1 MASTSASSSVF
12 ARGVKVSKNTTTH
25 RGVSAK
31 KTNGRSALRTVAMAK
46 TAAGDAAAA
55 AAAAQVPRDD
65 LPEVLI
71 AGGGI
76 AGLITAL
83 ALQRKGMK
91 VKVFEKVKEYKL
103 FGGPIQLQCN
113 AQGALDSIAPDIA
126 EQILD
131 KSTITGDRINGL
143 LDGVLGEWFY
153 RFDTR
158 KPCHENGLP
167 LTLVIARYDL
177 LDILR
182 NAVGPESIMME
193 TVVEKYE
200 HKGDKVI
207 ATLTTGETY
216 EGDVMIGADGIR
228 SKIRAQIR
236 NDDPENPPLAYAGYA
251 VYTAICDYSAPHR
264 EAVHTMV
271 DKTGYQVFLG
281 PKQYFVSSDV
291 GGGQQQYY
299 AFLDVPAGGDDKY
312 AQLTEWANYREMLMD
327 RFSEWCPAVIERLE
341 CTKPEDVERRDVYDV
356 LPNPWWVDGRV
367 ALLGDSAHA
376 VQPNLGQGGGQAIES
391 AYALADE
398 LSQCEGKRGV
408 KMALMKYTSRRFLR
422 VSSIHG
428 LSRFSSIMN
437 SVYRKYLGD
446 EPYDFY
452 PEPVRAFWNN
462 TAKLKIP
469 HPGSVVGQI
478 AIMGTMPGIL
488 EYVGGGFNRFGL
500 PAWLGGASHGNGTFK
515 PWGEFAEGDRA
526 PRSQVPGVS
535 APMRDLKPEDFE
547 MKGIPGL
554 AK

>member
-1 MASTSASSSVF
+1 MSAATCTQTVARQLGGANALRAKASAKTRAPVRAKAARADTTYEAPLF
-12 ARGVKVSKNTTTH
+12 APVTVGEDGVRGVF
-25 RGVSAK
+25 K
-31 KTNGRSALRTVAMAK
+31 K
-46 TAAGDAAAA
+46 
-55 AAAAQVPRDD
+55 QPPRDD
-65 LPEVLI
+65 LPEVLV

-83 ALQRKGMK
+83 SMQRRGMK

-113 AQGALDSIAPDIA
+113 AQGALDSIAPDVL
-126 EQILD
+126 EQIWA

-143 LDGVLGEWFY
+143 LDGSLGDWFY

-158 KPCHENGLP
+158 QPCYNNGLP

-182 NAVGPESIMME
+182 NAVGEENIMME
-193 TVVEKYE
+193 TVVSKYE
-200 HKGDKVI
+200 NVGDKVR
-207 ATLTTGETY
+207 ATLTTGETF
-216 EGDVMIGADGIR
+216 EGDVLVGADGIR
-228 SKIRAQIR
+228 SKMRAQMR
-236 NDDPENPPLAYAGYA
+236 NEDPENPPLAYAGYA

-264 EAVHTMV
+264 EPVHTDV
-271 DKTGYQVFLG
+271 ERTGYQVFLG

-291 GGGQQQYY
+291 GEGQQQYY
-299 AFLDVPAGGDDKY
+299 AFLDVPPGGDDEFAKCE
-312 AQLTEWANYREMLMD
+312 QWENYRAMLLD
-327 RFSEWCPAVIERLE
+327 RFGDWCPAVVERLE

-356 LPNPWWVDGRV
+356 LPDPRWVDGRV

-398 LSQCEGKRGV
+398 LAKCENGVGV
-408 KMALMKYTSRRFLR
+408 KKALMMYTARRFLR
-422 VSSIHG
+422 TSSIHG
-428 LSRFSSIMN
+428 LSRFSSLMN
-437 SVYRKYLGD
+437 TVYRKYLGD
-446 EPYDFY
+446 EPYGFY
-452 PEPVRAFWNN
+452 PEPVQKFWNN
-462 TAKLKIP
+462 VAKLKIP
-469 HPGSVVGQI
+469 HPGSVVGQV
-478 AIMGTMPGIL
+478 AIMGSMPGIL

-500 PAWLGGASHGNGTFK
+500 PAFLGGASHGNGL
-515 PWGEFAEGDRA
+515 DRE

-535 APMRDLKPEDFE
+535 APMRDLKAEDFE

>member
-1 MASTSASSSVF
+1 MTAEGEA
-12 ARGVKVSKNTTTH
+12 AEKA
-25 RGVSAK
+25 AK
-31 KTNGRSALRTVAMAK
+31 AM
-46 TAAGDAAAA
+46 
-55 AAAAQVPRDD
+55 VPRDD
-65 LPEVLI
+65 LPTVMC

-83 ALQRKGMK
+83 ALQRKGIR

-113 AQGALDSIAPDIA
+113 AQGALDSIAPDVL
-126 EQILD
+126 EKVWE
-131 KSTITGDRINGL
+131 KSTITGDRVNGL
-143 LDGVLGEWFY
+143 LDGVLGDWFY

-158 KPCHENGLP
+158 QPCYNNGLP

-177 LDILR
+177 LEILR
-182 NAVGPESIMME
+182 DAVGQENIEME

-200 HKGDKVI
+200 NKGDKVV
-207 ATLTTGETY
+207 ATLKDGTTHEA
-216 EGDVMIGADGIR
+216 DVLIGADGIR
-228 SKIRAQIR
+228 SKMRAQMR
-236 NDDPENPPLAYAGYA
+236 GEDPENPPLAYAGYA

-264 EAVHTMV
+264 DAIHTDV
-271 DKTGYQVFLG
+271 EKTGYQVFLG

-291 GGGQQQYY
+291 GNGQQQYY
-299 AFLDVPAGGDDKY
+299 AFLDVPPGGDDKY
-312 AQLTEWANYREMLMD
+312 AKCEDWANYREMLLD
-327 RFSEWCPAVIERLE
+327 RFDGWCPAVLERLE
-341 CTKPEDVERRDVYDV
+341 VTKPEDVERRDVYDV

-367 ALLGDSAHA
+367 ALLGDAAHA

-398 LSQCEGKRGV
+398 LARCENKKGV
-408 KMALMKYTSRRFLR
+408 KMALMKYCGRRFLR
-422 VSSIHG
+422 TGSIHG
-428 LSRFSSIMN
+428 LSRFSSLMN
-437 SVYRKYLGD
+437 TVYRKYLGD

-452 PEPVRAFWNN
+452 PEPVREFWNQV
-462 TAKLKIP
+462 AKLKIP

-478 AIMGTMPGIL
+478 AIMGTMPGLL

-500 PAWLGGASHGNGTFK
+500 PAFLGGASHGNGV
-515 PWGEFAEGDRA
+515 DRV

-535 APMRDLKPEDFE
+535 APKRDLKPEDFE

>member
-1 MASTSASSSVF
+1 MSAATS
-12 ARGVKVSKNTTTH
+12 
-25 RGVSAK
+25 
-31 KTNGRSALRTVAMAK
+31 
-46 TAAGDAAAA
+46 TAAGPVARQLGRGNALRAKTKSASVRAPVRARAARAEILQFA
-55 AAAAQVPRDD
+55 PAVGEDGIRGVFKKQPPRDD
-65 LPEVLI
+65 LPTVLV

-83 ALQRKGMK
+83 SLQRRGMK

-113 AQGALDSIAPDIA
+113 AQGALDSIAPDVL
-126 EQILD
+126 EQVWE

-143 LDGVLGEWFY
+143 LDGVLGDWFY

-158 KPCHENGLP
+158 QPCYNNGLP

-182 NAVGPESIMME
+182 NAVGEENIMMQ

-200 HKGDKVI
+200 NVGDKVV
-207 ATLTTGETY
+207 ATLTDGTTH
-216 EGDVMIGADGIR
+216 EGDVLVGADGIR
-228 SKIRAQIR
+228 SKMRAQMR
-236 NDDPENPPLAYAGYA
+236 DEDPENPPLAYAGYA

-264 EAVHTMV
+264 EAQHTDV
-271 DKTGYQVFLG
+271 DRTGYQVFLG

-291 GGGQQQYY
+291 GAGQQQYY
-299 AFLDVPAGGDDKY
+299 AFLDVPPGGDDEFAKC
-312 AQLTEWANYREMLMD
+312 ERWPNYRAMLMD
-327 RFSEWCPAVIERLE
+327 RFSGRCPAVLERLE

-356 LPNPWWVDGRV
+356 LPDPRWVDGRV

-398 LSQCEGKRGV
+398 LAKCEGKKGV
-408 KMALMKYTSRRFLR
+408 QKALVMYTMRRFLR
-422 VSSIHG
+422 TGSIHG
-428 LSRFSSIMN
+428 LSRFSSLMN
-437 SVYRKYLGD
+437 TVYRKYLGD
-446 EPYDFY
+446 EPYGFY
-452 PEPVRAFWNN
+452 PEPVKQFWNN
-462 TAKLKIP
+462 VAKLKIP
-469 HPGSVVGQI
+469 HPGSVAGQI
-478 AIMGTMPGIL
+478 AIMGTMPGLL

-500 PAWLGGASHGNGTFK
+500 PAWLGGASHGNGL
-515 PWGEFAEGDRA
+515 DRE

-535 APMRDLKPEDFE
+535 APKRDLKAEDFQ
-547 MKGIPGL
+547 MKGFPGL